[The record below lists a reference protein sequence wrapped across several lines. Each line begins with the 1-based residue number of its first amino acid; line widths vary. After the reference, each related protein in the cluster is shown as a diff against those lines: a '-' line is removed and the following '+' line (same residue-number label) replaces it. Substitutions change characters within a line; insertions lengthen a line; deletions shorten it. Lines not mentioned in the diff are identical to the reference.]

1 MRWLLP
7 FLLVACAT
15 PPATEAKPLP
25 PKRTWQTHLDEGH
38 PLVGKIWSVRQG
50 RFVEEAELLATLDG
64 HVLLGEKHDNPDHHA
79 LQASVL
85 RALVAKKPIVAFEMF
100 DLESQAAIDESRRV
114 APKDVAHL
122 AAAVSWEKSGWPSWS
137 LYAPIVEVALDA
149 GLPIVATGISRT
161 RMRAAGKDGIPP
173 LDAGE
178 PLSPEDERSL
188 TEELRADHCGKLPEA
203 MLPRMIQIQR
213 ARDTS
218 MARALAAAPNGVLI
232 AGAGH
237 TRRDRGVGHDLKQAW
252 SIAFAEVETQK
263 TDPASYAARWNT
275 TKLPFDFVWFTPRL
289 NDDDPCAGM

>member
-1 MRWLLP
+1 M
-7 FLLVACAT
+7 
-15 PPATEAKPLP
+15 P

-38 PLVGKIWSVRQG
+38 PLVGKIWSVRQA

-79 LQASVL
+79 LQAEVL

-114 APKDVAHL
+114 APRDAAHL
-122 AAAVSWEKSGWPSWS
+122 AAAVSWDQSGWPAWS
-137 LYAPIVEVALDA
+137 MYAPIAQVALDA

-161 RMRAAGKDGIPP
+161 KMRAAGKDGVPA

-178 PLSPEDERSL
+178 PLSPEDERGL
-188 TEELRADHCGKLPEA
+188 AEELRADHCGKLPES
-203 MLPRMIQIQR
+203 MLPRMIRIQR

-218 MARALAAAPNGVLI
+218 MVKALASTPNGVLI

-237 TRRDRGVGHDLKQAW
+237 TRRDRGVGRDLKQAW
-252 SIAFAEVETQK
+252 SIAFAEVEAQK
-263 TDPASYAARWNT
+263 TDPASYASRWGT

-289 NDDDPCAGM
+289 DDEDPCAGM